1 MALGCL
7 SYVLQSCRQ
16 CGQGEVGKGAFFTL
30 VGLVLLHQLVSL
42 YQGGIAITKGLTLL
56 RPIPDRFQ
64 RYHVLPKERGYVP
77 SLAKIR

>member
-1 MALGCL
+1 M
-7 SYVLQSCRQ
+7 
-16 CGQGEVGKGAFFTL
+16 
-30 VGLVLLHQLVSL
+30 VGLLLLHQLVSL
-42 YQGGIAITKGLTLL
+42 YQGGIAITVGLTLL